1 MSGPPL
7 GRPAPRGD
15 RRPRGHNARGLV
27 SGACARQTRPGC
39 ASCRWAQSP
48 GFQRASRPFLS
59 SAAGARPPDCPWVRV
74 WVRRTGDGTEEVRA
88 VQGRTEPRGTA
99 AASGGACAGSG
110 LQRRLRG
117 TLGPAGPDSRLQCHR
132 PARGSLPGGQ
142 QRRPGGLAP
151 PLRLRPGD
159 QGPARQLQ
167 PGTPARLLRPPS
179 GHPSRGP
186 SGPCT
191 TVGPEAT
198 MWRDCSDRDVPGAQA
213 WVSPAGCPV
222 GDDPATATPDS
233 QCGHPAQRPRAA
245 PCPPDVGTKWGRS
258 TQIRRTPEAVCPRYP
273 GCALQP
279 RARAFGGAGEFGLR
293 EMMRWALAWCD
304 QRRYRQRRQSRAAW
318 GRGGVGAWPRPSARP
333 QGR

>member
-1 MSGPPL
+1 M
-7 GRPAPRGD
+7 
-15 RRPRGHNARGLV
+15 
-27 SGACARQTRPGC
+27 
-39 ASCRWAQSP
+39 
-48 GFQRASRPFLS
+48 
-59 SAAGARPPDCPWVRV
+59 
-74 WVRRTGDGTEEVRA
+74 
-88 VQGRTEPRGTA
+88 QGRAEPRGTA

-110 LQRRLRG
+110 LQRGHRG
-117 TLGPAGPDSRLQCHR
+117 TLGPAGPDSRLQCR
-132 PARGSLPGGQ
+132 CPARGSLPGGQ

-159 QGPARQLQ
+159 QGSARQLR

-198 MWRDCSDRDVPGAQA
+198 MWRDCSDRDVPGAQT

-233 QCGHPAQRPRAA
+233 QCGHPDQRHRAA

-258 TQIRRTPEAVCPRYP
+258 TQIRRTPEAVSPVPRLRP
-273 GCALQP
+273 TTQSEGVWRCWGV
-279 RARAFGGAGEFGLR
+279 RAT
-293 EMMRWALAWCD
+293 
-304 QRRYRQRRQSRAAW
+304 
-318 GRGGVGAWPRPSARP
+318 
-333 QGR
+333 

>member
-1 MSGPPL
+1 MGPVSGVPAGLAAIPFLCGRSPTPRLPL
-7 GRPAPRGD
+7 GSGSGSENRRRDRG
-15 RRPRGHNARGLV
+15 GARG
-27 SGACARQTRPGC
+27 
-39 ASCRWAQSP
+39 
-48 GFQRASRPFLS
+48 
-59 SAAGARPPDCPWVRV
+59 AGAGGAS
-74 WVRRTGDGTEEVRA
+74 GDSGGGLT
-88 VQGRTEPRGTA
+88 PA

-110 LQRRLRG
+110 LQRGHCG
-117 TLGPAGPDSRLQCHR
+117 TLGPAGPDSRLQCRR

-151 PLRLRPGD
+151 PLRLHPGD
-159 QGPARQLQ
+159 QGPARQLR

-233 QCGHPAQRPRAA
+233 QCGHPDQRHRAA

-304 QRRYRQRRQSRAAW
+304 QRPGRQRRQSRAAW